1 MVYSVVRWCFDG
13 LLSAREYSSYLF
25 LLSLTILCASGR
37 GHGSAIG
44 DLEMS
49 DVKVLT
55 AVS

>member
-1 MVYSVVRWCFDG
+1 MVYSVVRWCFAG